1 MIIELPWPPHQLN
14 PNKRLH
20 WAVKRKFTKGYRA
33 SCFFA
38 VIDANI
44 EGFEPGERL
53 PVKVTFHPPDR
64 RKRDRDNMIAAF
76 KAGQDGLAD
85 ALGIDDAILVPTYDT
100 GDPVKGGRV
109 VIELNA

>member
-1 MIIELPWPPHQLN
+1 MIIYLPWPPHQLN

-33 SCFFA
+33 ACFFA
-38 VIDANI
+38 VTDAQI
-44 EGFEPGERL
+44 EGFEPGEVL
-53 PVKVTFHPPDR
+53 PVRIVFHPPDR

-85 ALGIDDAILVPTYDT
+85 ALGIDDAIIEPTYAT
-100 GDPVKGGRV
+100 GEPVKGGRV
-109 VIELNA
+109 DIELDP

>member
-33 SCFFA
+33 ACFFA
-38 VIDANI
+38 AVDAGAWNV
-44 EGFEPGERL
+44 ETGERL
-53 PVKVTFHPPDR
+53 PVKITFQPPDR

-109 VIELNA
+109 TIELDA